1 MDKMNENMNGPIFSH
16 EPPRLST
23 ATSIQDDRGDDNED
37 DDDEHTDGNDEH
49 EHENEYYDDEDTD
62 GTDDD
67 DDDDVF
73 LQAIAGNS
81 LLKHVAAVGIPRLA
95 VIQLL
100 RLFCRLCDC
109 CYGGC

>member
-49 EHENEYYDDEDTD
+49 EHENEYYDDEDTN
-62 GTDDD
+62 GTDDND
-67 DDDDVF
+67 DDLF
-73 LQAIAGNS
+73 FQHLRWF
-81 LLKHVAAVGIPRLA
+81 AVGSADAARLQHMHVRTCEPSTTVGSPTVCGRKA
-95 VIQLL
+95 
-100 RLFCRLCDC
+100 
-109 CYGGC
+109 